1 MIALLN
7 LTPEPVQA
15 AAVEL
20 LDSLPGPP
28 ALRWSGFLIRCGE
41 HLTINEVIQW
51 CSAVRRS
58 RPALPIG
65 IVAEPE
71 PVVLRTIAA
80 SGVVLDPVLIA
91 DDLPGGRVASDAI
104 NIIRIATVEAKVV
117 ERWIQQ
123 YGIIDTE
130 EFPTLYALAIHAVR
144 GGRIKSIKNSFGYS
158 IRTLTRRLRKIGY
171 PPPGTLLREGR
182 IASVQIRIDMGVEPR
197 LAREAAGWDSAELVR
212 RARRRFRDEA
222 KGGGGGGP
230 CGGRPGGVQVGMRR
244 NSAVGHGS
252 DSEMMRNGGGS
263 DAIWGYRRLT

>member
-20 LDSLPGPP
+20 LDSLPEPP
-28 ALRWSGFLIRCGE
+28 TLRWSGFLIRCGE

-80 SGVVLDPVLIA
+80 SGVVLDPVLIP

-130 EFPTLYALAIHAVR
+130 EFPTLYALAVHAFVVAESKAS
-144 GGRIKSIKNSFGYS
+144 RIRSATQS
-158 IRTLTRRLRKIGY
+158 
-171 PPPGTLLREGR
+171 
-182 IASVQIRIDMGVEPR
+182 EP
-197 LAREAAGWDSAELVR
+197 
-212 RARRRFRDEA
+212 
-222 KGGGGGGP
+222 
-230 CGGRPGGVQVGMRR
+230 
-244 NSAVGHGS
+244 
-252 DSEMMRNGGGS
+252 
-263 DAIWGYRRLT
+263 